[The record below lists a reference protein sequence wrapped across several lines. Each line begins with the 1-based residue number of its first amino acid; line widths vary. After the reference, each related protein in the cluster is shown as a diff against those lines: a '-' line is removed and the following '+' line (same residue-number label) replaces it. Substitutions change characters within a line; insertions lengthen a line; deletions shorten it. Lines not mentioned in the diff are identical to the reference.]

1 MNSHHDYNKDLL
13 MEHINPEQIE
23 RAPSGFT
30 EMVMTRVNLEAK
42 PVRARAKFFTLKIV
56 PLVSVAVTLILTVI
70 VLLLPA
76 AGNEPAAMPW
86 MKVVRHVNLPALHLN
101 LDTLFSFSLPAYL
114 PYLFICL
121 LVLTIFDRGLNG
133 LFHRGK

>member
-1 MNSHHDYNKDLL
+1 M
-13 MEHINPEQIE
+13 IE

-30 EMVMTRVNLEAK
+30 EKVMTRVSLEAK
-42 PVRARAKFFTLKIV
+42 PVRARAKFFTVTIV

-86 MKVVRHVNLPALHLN
+86 MKIVRNINLPAVQYK
-101 LDTLFSFSLPAYL
+101 S
-114 PYLFICL
+114 
-121 LVLTIFDRGLNG
+121 
-133 LFHRGK
+133 